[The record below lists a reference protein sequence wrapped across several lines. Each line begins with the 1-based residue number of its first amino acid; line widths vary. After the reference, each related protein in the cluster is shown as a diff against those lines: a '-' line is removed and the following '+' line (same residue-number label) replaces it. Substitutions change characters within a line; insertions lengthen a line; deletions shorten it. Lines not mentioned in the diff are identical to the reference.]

1 MQRVHFC
8 GNGATVSEGREKPGE
23 GSNVEIRIENETALV
38 EPSTEKGDANIDKSG
53 TSFLMDGRESI
64 HTPCSVA
71 HNAYVERVEQA
82 GCQGAIDQAVF
93 LAQTWVTACS
103 PKHTQKCSRTPVRLP

>member
-23 GSNVEIRIENETALV
+23 GSNVEIRRRVLRCDKGAPASKGGEMPEDGSNCVIRIENETALV

-82 GCQGAIDQAVF
+82 GCQGAIG
-93 LAQTWVTACS
+93 
-103 PKHTQKCSRTPVRLP
+103 

>member
-82 GCQGAIDQAVF
+82 GCQGAIG
-93 LAQTWVTACS
+93 
-103 PKHTQKCSRTPVRLP
+103 